1 MLQKLLSYLLPITIA
16 RVHSAISGP
25 LVLQRYKGQL
35 ALLSP
40 KACYSYGTKYNPF
53 LVGFQHVRDSGW
65 KLPQKFLLLGGA
77 MMSAV
82 QILKEVHA
90 HSNFTSTVIELD
102 PTIIGLN
109 KAHHSPEMLRNTYLQ
124 QGNAVLYI
132 AACVSL
138 YDCIAVD
145 IFVDMDIPAEATT
158 RAFLKDCKR
167 CLSGNGY
174 IIYNAYFSTAAEL
187 KNFSELFY
195 QVFPYAVQI
204 KHDVNTIFISTSGA

>member
-1 MLQKLLSYLLPITIA
+1 
-16 RVHSAISGP
+16 
-25 LVLQRYKGQL
+25 
-35 ALLSP
+35 
-40 KACYSYGTKYNPF
+40 
-53 LVGFQHVRDSGW
+53 
-65 KLPQKFLLLGGA
+65 
-77 MMSAV
+77 
-82 QILKEVHA
+82 
-90 HSNFTSTVIELD
+90 
-102 PTIIGLN
+102 
-109 KAHHSPEMLRNTYLQ
+109 MLRNTYLQ

-204 KHDVNTIFISTSGA
+204 KHDVNTIFISTSGAYYSIAEQARSSFCSWLSSSLVSDVVRGLQMTAPIYSLQSTCL